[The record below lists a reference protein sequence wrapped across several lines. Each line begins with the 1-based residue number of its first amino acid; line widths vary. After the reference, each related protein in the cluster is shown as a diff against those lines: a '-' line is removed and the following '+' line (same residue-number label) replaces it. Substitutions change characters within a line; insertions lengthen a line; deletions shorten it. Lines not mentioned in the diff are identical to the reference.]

1 MKTLLELKVPGY
13 VSEFKTLFSVRK
25 IEFMNFMYTA
35 LFQIL
40 SKNFGQWQKKNYLS
54 QTLNLKNVNEVHV
67 IYSETNLIQHVLGG
81 DLILCRNRQGVG
93 LLSVKKT

>member
-40 SKNFGQWQKKNYLS
+40 SKNFGQ
-54 QTLNLKNVNEVHV
+54 
-67 IYSETNLIQHVLGG
+67 
-81 DLILCRNRQGVG
+81 
-93 LLSVKKT
+93 